1 MSGGD
6 PNSTSEATGEAA
18 IEGTLERVVFQNPEN
33 SWTVAKFVPD
43 AGGAPITIVGALM
56 GINIGSSL
64 RVRGKWVV
72 DKRYGEQFRIESYQT
87 KSPET
92 LLGIERYLGSG
103 LVPGIGPELAKRVVG
118 HFGLDT
124 MTVIETAPERLA
136 EVDGIGATRVAKIG
150 TAWKSQKEIQDVMV
164 FLRGHGVSSAYAV
177 RIFKRYGQDAI
188 NVVRQNP
195 YRLALDIWGI
205 GFKSADAI
213 AQNLGIAK
221 NAPERIEA
229 GLVHVLGQ
237 SGEDGHCHVPE
248 LTLINRT
255 AELLEVDSG
264 LLDDPLERLIESEL
278 VVKEVLGDRG
288 VCISLTAMWDAER
301 EAAAALVDIAG
312 TPMRPLKIDI
322 RAALGQLETDL
333 GIELAPQ
340 QRAAIEAAA
349 VDKVVVITG
358 GPGVGKTTIV
368 RGIVSLFFA
377 NQRRIGLAAPTG
389 RAAKR
394 LSESTSA
401 EAVTLHR
408 LLEFQPQLGGFNRNA
423 ENKLDLD
430 AVIVDEVSMVDIDLF
445 RALIIAMRPSAQL
458 VLVGDIDQL
467 PSVGPGSVLAD
478 VIESKAATVCRLT
491 EVFRQA
497 AESHIIINAHK
508 VNEGLMPEL
517 SSPPGRDA
525 ARSDFYFIERDDP
538 VAARETIV
546 DMVADRIPAKFG
558 LDSLTDIQVLCP
570 MHRGE
575 LGTGALNAAMQARLN
590 PGASGVLEVKR
601 GDRIFRAGDKV
612 MQIRNDYDKAVFNG
626 DIGII
631 ADIVGEGQAKL
642 VVDFIDGRTAVY
654 ERQDLDQLVHAF
666 AVSIHKSQGSEYPAV
681 VMPIATQHYMMLQRN
696 LLYTGITRGKRLVVV
711 IGSRRAV
718 GMAVRNN
725 QTRTRW
731 TYLAQRIR
739 GHTQ

>member
-1 MSGGD
+1 MSTGD
-6 PNSTSEATGEAA
+6 QSADSGAS

-33 SWTVAKFVPD
+33 NWTVAKFAPE
-43 AGGAPITIVGALM
+43 AGGEAVTIVGPLL
-56 GINIGSSL
+56 GVTIGASL

-72 DKRYGEQFRIESYQT
+72 DKRYGEQFKIDSYQT

-103 LVPGIGPELAKRVVG
+103 LVPGIGPELAKRVVK

-124 MTVIETAPERLA
+124 MTIIEATPHRLA
-136 EVDGIGATRVAKIG
+136 EVEGIGATRVAKIG
-150 TAWKSQKEIQDVMV
+150 TAWKSQKDIQDVMV

-188 NVVRQNP
+188 NIVRENP

-221 NAPERIEA
+221 TAPERIEA
-229 GLVHVLGQ
+229 GLVHVLGTC
-237 SGEDGHCHVPE
+237 GDDGHCHVPE

-264 LLDDPLERLIESEL
+264 LLDDPLERLLESEL

-288 VCISLTAMWDAER
+288 HCVSLTAMWHAES
-301 EAAAALVDIAG
+301 EAATAFADLAA
-312 TPMRPLKIDI
+312 TPMRPLKID
-322 RAALGQLETDL
+322 LEKSLSTLEEDL
-333 GIELAPQ
+333 SIELAPH
-340 QRAAIEAAA
+340 QRNAIEAAA

-368 RGIVSLFFA
+368 RGIVSLFFS
-377 NQRRIGLAAPTG
+377 NHRRIGLAAPTG

-394 LSESTSA
+394 LSESTGM
-401 EAVTLHR
+401 EAITLHR

-423 ENKLDLD
+423 DNKLDVD
-430 AVIVDEVSMVDIDLF
+430 VVIVDEVSMVDIDLF
-445 RALIIAMRPSAQL
+445 RALVIAMRSSAQL
-458 VLVGDIDQL
+458 ILVGDIDQL

-478 VIESKAATVCRLT
+478 VIASKAATVCRLT

-497 AESHIIINAHK
+497 ASSRIITNAHK
-508 VNEGLMPEL
+508 VNEGVMPDL
-517 SSPPGRDA
+517 AAPPGREA
-525 ARSDFYFIERDDP
+525 SRSDFYFIERDDP
-538 VAARETIV
+538 ISARETIV
-546 DMVADRIPAKFG
+546 DMVAERIPSRFG
-558 LDSLTDIQVLCP
+558 LDPFRDVQVLCP

-575 LGTGALNAAMQARLN
+575 LGTLALNTAMQNRLN
-590 PGASGVLEVKR
+590 AGATGVLEIKR
-601 GDRIFRAGDKV
+601 GDRAFRAGDKV
-612 MQIRNDYDKAVFNG
+612 MQIRNDYDKSVFNG

-631 ADIVGEGQAKL
+631 NDIVGDGQTKL
-642 VVDFIDGRTAVY
+642 VVDFVGGRTAIY
-654 ERQDLDQLVHAF
+654 ERPELDQLVHAY
-666 AVSIHKSQGSEYPAV
+666 AVSIHKSQGSEYPAI

-696 LLYTGITRGKRLVVV
+696 LLYTGITRGKQLVVV

-718 GMAVRNN
+718 NMAVRNN

-731 TYLAQRIR
+731 TYLAQRI
-739 GHTQ
+739 QQSAQ